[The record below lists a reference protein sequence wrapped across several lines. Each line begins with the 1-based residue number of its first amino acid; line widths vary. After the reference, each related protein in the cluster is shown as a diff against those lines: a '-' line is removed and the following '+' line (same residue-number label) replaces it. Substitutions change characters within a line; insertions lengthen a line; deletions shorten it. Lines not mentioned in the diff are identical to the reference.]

1 MINTYNLYIHYDGPN
16 AEIANH
22 RITRRH
28 RNISRVA
35 MERYIAYYNENYSN
49 VNTVEFA
56 NTDNWLDQKSLR
68 YTEGS
73 A

>member
-1 MINTYNLYIHYDGPN
+1 MTNTYNLYIHYDGPN

-35 MERYIAYYNENYSN
+35 LNRYIAYYNENYSN
-49 VNTVEFA
+49 VNATVFE
-56 NTDNWLDQKSLR
+56 NVDKSLTSR
-68 YTEGS
+68 
-73 A
+73 